1 MLLVVIQ
8 WGQLALLAL
17 QALLVL
23 QEQLAH
29 LEQLVLQEQLDLL
42 DLLAHQDH
50 RAHQG
55 PLSNKIFRKNWLM
68 DLNPS
73 AN

>member
-8 WGQLALLAL
+8 WGRLAL
-17 QALLVL
+17 QAL
-23 QEQLAH
+23 Q
-29 LEQLVLQEQLDLL
+29 VLQEQLDHLEQL
-42 DLLAHQDH
+42 DLQEQLANQVHQV
-50 RAHQG
+50 HQVHQE

>member
-1 MLLVVIQ
+1 MLLVVIW
-8 WGQLALLAL
+8 WGQLALP
-17 QALLVL
+17 ALLVL
-23 QEQLAH
+23 QEQLDH
-29 LEQLVLQEQLDLL
+29 LEQLDLL
-42 DLLAHQDH
+42 EQLAHQAHQDH

>member
-1 MLLVVIQ
+1 MLLVVIW
-8 WGQLALLAL
+8 WGQLALP
-17 QALLVL
+17 ALLVL
-23 QEQLAH
+23 QEQLDH
-29 LEQLVLQEQLDLL
+29 LEQLDLQEQLDLL
-42 DLLAHQDH
+42 AHQVH
-50 RAHQG
+50 QVHQAHQE